1 MGKKKM
7 RGKSESFNYVARQRT
22 MKTEKM
28 RKMNNFNSLASK
40 QGHKGQAGAVKGS
53 TQRSD
58 KQME

>member
-1 MGKKKM
+1 
-7 RGKSESFNYVARQRT
+7 
-22 MKTEKM
+22 M

-53 TQRSD
+53 AQRSD